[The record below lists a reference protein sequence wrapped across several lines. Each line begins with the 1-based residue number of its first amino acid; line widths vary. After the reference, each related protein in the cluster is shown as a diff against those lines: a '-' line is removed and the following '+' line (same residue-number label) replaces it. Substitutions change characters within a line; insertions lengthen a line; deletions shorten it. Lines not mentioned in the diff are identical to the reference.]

1 MKVTESEDQVDEYG
15 RIYIKFTG
23 VKKLQ
28 EIQDWLFDHY
38 QGYKFAIEFDC
49 YGDEHQEINN
59 EYWVYFFDDLTESI
73 MIYNDYAKLKENGKT
88 VYKER

>member
-1 MKVTESEDQVDEYG
+1 MKVTESEDQVDKYG

-38 QGYKFAIEFDC
+38 QGYKFALEFDC
-49 YGDEHQEINN
+49 YG
-59 EYWVYFFDDLTESI
+59 
-73 MIYNDYAKLKENGKT
+73 LKQ
-88 VYKER
+88 V

>member
-28 EIQDWLFDHY
+28 ALQITLRL
-38 QGYKFAIEFDC
+38 
-49 YGDEHQEINN
+49 YGTTI
-59 EYWVYFFDDLTESI
+59 
-73 MIYNDYAKLKENGKT
+73 KLCFICT
-88 VYKER
+88 PVDIV

>member
-1 MKVTESEDQVDEYG
+1 MKVTESEDQVDKYG
-15 RIYIKFTG
+15 RCYIKFTG

-38 QGYKFAIEFDC
+38 WGYKFAMEFDC
-49 YGDEHQEINN
+49 SQECTEIGT

-73 MIYNDYAKLKENGKT
+73 MCYNDFAKSKENGKA
-88 VYKER
+88 VYRQKY